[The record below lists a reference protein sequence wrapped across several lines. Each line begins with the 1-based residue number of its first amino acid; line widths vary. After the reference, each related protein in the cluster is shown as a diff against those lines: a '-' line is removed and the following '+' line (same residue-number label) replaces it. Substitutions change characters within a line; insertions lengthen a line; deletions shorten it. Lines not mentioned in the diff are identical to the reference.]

1 MLSYMT
7 LVGKERFEL
16 FDYIFVN
23 SKVGDEEDIL
33 SVKTID
39 ETDKTLWIAQVL
51 AIRAQ
56 YPWDVW
62 IHVLWY
68 YRPEEFPA
76 GRQPYHGKKEI
87 IKSSAEDFISVHTVA
102 GHADVTHWKEMD
114 DNDDAEGMGGLFWR
128 QTFDPSTMTR
138 SVTSLLLHLVSG

>member
-68 YRPEEFPA
+68 YRPEEL
-76 GRQPYHGKKEI
+76 H
-87 IKSSAEDFISVHTVA
+87 A
-102 GHADVTHWKEMD
+102 GH
-114 DNDDAEGMGGLFWR
+114 
-128 QTFDPSTMTR
+128 
-138 SVTSLLLHLVSG
+138 